1 MGTVPSPLRDPLY
14 FLFKVRRTRV
24 IKFKPQGDLLTAS
37 ESGVEFRARSR
48 VLALIASSPMF
59 FENKRKT
66 TSVYR
71 LYCIG
76 ADVMSNSTM
85 QHKPSVMSHEFVVK
99 KTIKI
104 WSISIGFFSSIP
116 SYRKIC

>member
-1 MGTVPSPLRDPLY
+1 M
-14 FLFKVRRTRV
+14 
-24 IKFKPQGDLLTAS
+24 TAS
-37 ESGVEFRARSR
+37 ESGVAFRARSR

-85 QHKPSVMSHEFVVK
+85 QHKPSVMSHEFVEKDYKDMVYFNRLLQQHPFL
-99 KTIKI
+99 
-104 WSISIGFFSSIP
+104 S
-116 SYRKIC
+116 

>member
-1 MGTVPSPLRDPLY
+1 ML
-14 FLFKVRRTRV
+14 
-24 IKFKPQGDLLTAS
+24 A
-37 ESGVEFRARSR
+37 R

-85 QHKPSVMSHEFVVK
+85 QHKPVMSHEFVVK
-99 KTIKI
+99 KTKKI
-104 WSISIGFFSSIP
+104 WSILIGFFSSIP

>member
-24 IKFKPQGDLLTAS
+24 IKFKPQEDLLTAS
-37 ESGVEFRARSR
+37 ESGVAFRARSR

-66 TSVYR
+66 PSVYR